1 MSATLLAPALVL
13 VLGAQ
18 DPSAAEAARAIRAH
32 EEALSR
38 IRSLHV
44 KLELSGPS
52 LDPRF
57 STQLYSVSE
66 AWRAGPRERTIE
78 RVFVSTSPT
87 GPNVYPNGDVHI
99 WGLSDQTERHIQGWD
114 PQRPVPIDCGKYPL
128 NFARVRCYLST
139 HDPKQRDISAYRL
152 RLLWDIAPGLSL
164 AQLAETSEMVAV
176 PSDQPAWIRLEVKKA
191 RMSQLVGWTI
201 DLDTEHG
208 YLVRR
213 AAKNGGV
220 SEVEQIT
227 QFGDGIWV
235 PKRIR
240 NTNGTMSTTVE
251 VIECQVNS
259 SLADADTQVTFP
271 AGARVEEL
279 GKGRLHIWGADGPAV
294 TFDTA
299 AEYRTYVESQ
309 MPLWRQPMA
318 WRPLTWAIV
327 IGVAVFVVAG
337 AILLP
342 LTGAVGSLCRKLLG
356 RKTRG
361 AV

>member
-1 MSATLLAPALVL
+1 
-13 VLGAQ
+13 
-18 DPSAAEAARAIRAH
+18 
-32 EEALSR
+32 
-38 IRSLHV
+38 
-44 KLELSGPS
+44 
-52 LDPRF
+52 
-57 STQLYSVSE
+57 
-66 AWRAGPRERTIE
+66 
-78 RVFVSTSPT
+78 
-87 GPNVYPNGDVHI
+87 
-99 WGLSDQTERHIQGWD
+99 
-114 PQRPVPIDCGKYPL
+114 
-128 NFARVRCYLST
+128 
-139 HDPKQRDISAYRL
+139 
-152 RLLWDIAPGLSL
+152 
-164 AQLAETSEMVAV
+164 MVAV